1 MLPQVRGAKEQDG
14 VGRARI
20 VITGA
25 MLAAALAG
33 CSSHPGTPT
42 SAATTQSQ
50 SYKDGVKAGEAIS
63 LPNETSTQMQDNC
76 AASAL
81 KKMPGTDVKSEWVS
95 GCEAGIIQA
104 EISSGDSG

>member
-1 MLPQVRGAKEQDG
+1 VAK
-14 VGRARI
+14 ARK

-50 SYKDGVKAGEAIS
+50 SYKDGVKAGAAIS
-63 LPNETSTQMQDNC
+63 LPNETAAQMQDNC
-76 AASAL
+76 AASVPR
-81 KKMPGTDVKSEWVS
+81 KMPGTDVKSEWMS